1 MYRGLCAAIE
11 IQIIRFCTDI
21 DRVSKSPADLKDFDT
36 IILGS
41 SIYIGAV
48 SKKMKAFCKANE
60 SLLSSK
66 KIGIFLCCGFQEQF
80 EEYLSSNFPPSLR
93 KNAVIKCFGGEART
107 EKMKA
112 FDKLI
117 MKAAMKRR
125 GETLKI
131 SSENIECFSKAI
143 QVL

>member
-1 MYRGLCAAIE
+1 
-11 IQIIRFCTDI
+11 
-21 DRVSKSPADLKDFDT
+21 
-36 IILGS
+36 
-41 SIYIGAV
+41 
-48 SKKMKAFCKANE
+48 MKAFCKANE

-112 FDKLI
+112 FDKMI